1 MLFSRVAKLFQCAYS
16 KWFRNK
22 NSDMMSK
29 LDKKAEKFGRKEGK
43 VGLKVA
49 LLEENKGN
57 NTGG

>member
-29 LDKKAEKFGRKEGK
+29 LDKKTEKFWTRAGVGK
-43 VGLKVA
+43 FQVVGKSGVA
-49 LLEENKGN
+49 
-57 NTGG
+57 